1 MWGGL
6 ARAAAIQGQIEQSGR
21 TRGPNG
27 INVWVSAG
35 VSHLSVKNAPNF
47 PNDSGTP
54 FGGTI
59 GADYHTPSGVVIGAA
74 VFAGDAVQN
83 FSTGGN
89 FEQVDEALSLYAAY
103 QTGPLWG
110 NAVASYDLLQ
120 DHVSRQVPLG
130 IFTDQNKG
138 DSSGHDLALALR
150 GGWDFH
156 AGAFTF
162 GPVAGLT
169 LQQVRLNDFRESGTT
184 GMTALSFGAQTRN
197 SAISQLGMRGSMEIG
212 DWRPFAELAWNHEL
226 ADRNRT
232 VTASLT
238 SIAAPAYSAAA
249 IPAASDWASVSAGTS
264 YRINARTDLR
274 AAVSAMF
281 VNPQMNSY
289 GAGVWLNVGF

>member
-1 MWGGL
+1 
-6 ARAAAIQGQIEQSGR
+6 
-21 TRGPNG
+21 
-27 INVWVSAG
+27 
-35 VSHLSVKNAPNF
+35 
-47 PNDSGTP
+47 
-54 FGGTI
+54 
-59 GADYHTPSGVVIGAA
+59 VIGAA
-74 VFAGDAVQN
+74 VAAGDAVQN

-89 FEQVDEALSLYAAY
+89 FEQVDEALSLYAGWR
-103 QTGPLWG
+103 TGPFWA

-138 DSSGHDLALALR
+138 DSNGHALALALR

-156 AGAFTF
+156 AGAFIF
-162 GPVAGLT
+162 GPLAGLT
-169 LQQVRLNDFRESGTT
+169 LQQVRLNGFTESGTT

-197 SAISQLGMRGSMEIG
+197 SAISQLGVRGSMEIG

-238 SIAAPAYSAAA
+238 SIAAPAYFAAA
-249 IPAASDWASVSAGTS
+249 IPGAVDWASVSAGTS
-264 YRINARTDLR
+264 YRINARTELR

-281 VNPQMNSY
+281 INPQVNSY
-289 GAGVWLNVGF
+289 GAGAWLTAGF